1 MKNIILGIFILLF
14 TFSTVL
20 WGNSISDVVNSSES
34 VKTVEVSLDS
44 FSTFGIILM
53 VGFSSLLGAYFL
65 KDEFSKE
72 F

>member
-1 MKNIILGIFILLF
+1 MKNIIFSIFVLLF

-20 WGNSISDVVNSSES
+20 WGNSISDSAES
-34 VKTVEVSLDS
+34 VKTVEIALDS

-65 KDEFSKE
+65 KDEFTKE